1 MDKSREYMEMCR
13 QAPEIQTIWEPGLGD
28 IYSDES
34 GFVHFYMPQKDGKIK
49 KGFGVKPNGNLIEIE
64 KFTWLPRLNQLME
77 ILGGSEKNFRDTGF
91 RFFEWT
97 KKNGYRPGSPDNPYK
112 TLEQIW
118 LAYVM
123 EKAFKKK
130 WTGDRWISLFPI

>member
-1 MDKSREYMEMCR
+1 MEMCR
-13 QAPEIQTIWEPGLGD
+13 QAPEIQTIWEPELGD

-34 GFVHFYMPQKDGKIK
+34 SFVHFYMPQKDGKIK

-77 ILGGSEKNFRDTGF
+77 ILGGSERNFRDTGF
-91 RFFEWT
+91 SFW
-97 KKNGYRPGSPDNPYK
+97 NGQKETVTDEALLIILTRHLSRSGLH
-112 TLEQIW
+112 TLW
-118 LAYVM
+118 
-123 EKAFKKK
+123 KRHSKK